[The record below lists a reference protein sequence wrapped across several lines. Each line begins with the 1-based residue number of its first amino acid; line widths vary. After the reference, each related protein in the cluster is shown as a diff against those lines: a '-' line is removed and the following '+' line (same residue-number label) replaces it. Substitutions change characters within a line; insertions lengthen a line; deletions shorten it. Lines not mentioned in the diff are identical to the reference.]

1 MSSSSSPADG
11 LRVLVVDDEELA
23 CRNLR
28 RKLLSAGGVASV
40 DHTADPADAVGR
52 LRASP
57 PDLLLLD
64 VRMPGLSGFDVLA
77 HFPEAERAF
86 AVIFCTAFGEH
97 APAAF
102 EAAALDY
109 LIKPVDPARLAAA
122 LARVRR
128 HLGARAAPP
137 RAAEGASDLS
147 RARAAGL
154 AGWLT
159 RVVARSSGG
168 VEVVDLSDVLL
179 LSSEAHRAVAY
190 TRSGEHVLD
199 ASLAALEAQ
208 LDPRRF
214 VRCHRAHLVQVGFV
228 TGVEQDEVVLA
239 GGRRAPLSRRCRAG
253 LMEALRGEERGP

>member
-1 MSSSSSPADG
+1 
-11 LRVLVVDDEELA
+11 VVDDEELA

-40 DHTADPADAVGR
+40 EHTTDPAEAVTR
-52 LRASP
+52 LRAAP

-77 HFPEAERAF
+77 HFPEAERPF
-86 AVIFCTAFGEH
+86 AVVFCTAFGEH

-109 LIKPVDPARLAAA
+109 LLKPVDPARLSAS

-128 HLGARAAPP
+128 HLSARASSPP
-137 RAAEGASDLS
+137 AVEGPSDLS
-147 RARAAGL
+147 RARSVGL
-154 AGWLT
+154 TGWLT
-159 RVVARSSGG
+159 RVVARASGG
-168 VEVVDLSDVLL
+168 VEVVDLSEVLL

-190 TRSGEHVLD
+190 TRSAEHVLD

-214 VRCHRAHLVQVGFV
+214 LRCHRAHLVQLGWV
-228 TGVEQDEVVLA
+228 TGVVGDEVVLA
-239 GGRRAPLSRRCRAG
+239 GGRRAPLSRRCRAA
-253 LMEALRGEERGP
+253 LIEALQSPR